1 MAQPYTFPSKD
12 RVCCFT
18 GHRDLS
24 KEEYL
29 ELRPILQEAIE
40 KLFLQGV
47 DTFIAGGA
55 IGFDTMAATEVL
67 NLQRKLYPS
76 MKLILAIPCV
86 GQEDRWTPIQKAL
99 YQQIRQLATAEFVL
113 SPYYYNGCMHKRND
127 FMVEHSSHI
136 IAYVHRT
143 NGGSAYTL
151 RTAQKKGLSI
161 CNLAGEINNPQ
172 LDFFSDQGQFD
183 NL

>member
-1 MAQPYTFPSKD
+1 MNQLYTLPPKE

-24 KEEYL
+24 KDEFFA
-29 ELRPILQEAIE
+29 LRPHLQEAIE
-40 KLFLQGV
+40 RLFAQGV

-67 NLQRKLYPS
+67 NLQRKLYPG
-76 MKLILAIPCV
+76 MKLILAIPCA
-86 GQEDRWTPIQKAL
+86 GQDERWSPIQRAL

-113 SPYYYNGCMHKRND
+113 SPTYYPGCMHQRND
-127 FMVEHSSHI
+127 FMVEHSSHL

-151 RTAQKKGLSI
+151 RTAQKKRLSI
-161 CNLAGEINNPQ
+161 CNLADLLNSDPQ
-172 LDFFSDQGQFD
+172 LSFFADQGQF
-183 NL
+183 

>member
-1 MAQPYTFPSKD
+1 MAPSYPLPPKEQ
-12 RVCCFT
+12 VCCFT

-29 ELRPILQEAIE
+29 ELRPILQEKIE

-55 IGFDTMAATEVL
+55 LGFDTMAATEVL
-67 NLQRKLYPS
+67 NLQRRLYPS

-99 YQQIRQLATAEFVL
+99 YRQIRQLANGEFVL
-113 SPYYYNGCMHKRND
+113 SPHYYNGCMHKRND
-127 FMVEHSSHI
+127 FMVEHSSHL
-136 IAYVHRT
+136 IAFVKRSE
-143 NGGSAYTL
+143 GGSAYTL
-151 RTAQKKGLSI
+151 RTARKKGLSI
-161 CNLAGEINNPQ
+161 CNLAEKLDHTQ
-172 LDFFSDQGQFD
+172 LDFFDEQGQFE
-183 NL
+183 NI